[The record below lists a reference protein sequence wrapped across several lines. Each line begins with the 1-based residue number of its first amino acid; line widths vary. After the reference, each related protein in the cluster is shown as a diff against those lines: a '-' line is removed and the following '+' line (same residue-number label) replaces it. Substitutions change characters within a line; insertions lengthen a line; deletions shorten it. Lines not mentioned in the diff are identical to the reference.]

1 MKNVQ
6 MKVQETGGAED
17 FHSGAEDHHSSGR
30 SGRSQDG
37 VSGPIA
43 KDGAQRTGDPGAVE
57 EMVRPDD
64 TVGPGGQG
72 RAVTTSIQGGA
83 RVLVD

>member
-6 MKVQETGGAED
+6 EIGGAED
-17 FHSGAEDHHSSGR
+17 YHSRAEDHHSSGR
-30 SGRSQDG
+30 SHGG

-43 KDGAQRTGDPGAVE
+43 KDGAQRNGDPGAVE
-57 EMVRPDD
+57 EIVRPDN

-72 RAVTTSIQGGA
+72 RAVMTSIQGEA
-83 RVLVD
+83 RVPVD